1 MKNTI
6 QNTIIGIFA
15 LVGLFTIISGF
26 NKNNTTQQNTN
37 YSVPESHV
45 WEIVSSFETTGQQR
59 VYTLNKVTGEV
70 RKYSKAGMNNG
81 KLKDQY
87 YQVLTENKEGEK

>member
-1 MKNTI
+1 MKT
-6 QNTIIGIFA
+6 
-15 LVGLFTIISGF
+15 
-26 NKNNTTQQNTN
+26 KNNLTTGILLGIGVIVLPLILMSSTSTTN
-37 YSVPESHV
+37 NEMVYESPESHV
-45 WEIVSSFETTGQQR
+45 WEMVSSWEGTDQQR

-70 RKYSKAGMNNG
+70 RKYSKKGMTNG